1 MDFMLNN
8 IAIIPAR
15 GGSKRIPKK
24 NIIDFGGKP
33 MIAWTIEA
41 AVLSEKFD
49 RIIVSTDCPE
59 TASISE
65 SFGAEVPFLRQKD
78 FDDVTPVSVATLNYA
93 LSLQNYLGLSI
104 NNITQLMANC
114 PLRDQFIIKEFVSEF
129 QNKDTD
135 FLLSCFKFGWMNPWW
150 AFKLDKNGSHKF
162 LFPKELKKR
171 SQDLEHSYRPTGSI
185 WMANLKALKKS
196 KTFYGQG
203 HVFYEVPWKSAV
215 DIDEYDDLE
224 FALNLLHN

>member
-65 SFGAEVPFLRQKD
+65 SFVQRYHFFDKKD

-114 PLRDQFIIKEFVSEF
+114 PLRDQFIIK
-129 QNKDTD
+129 
-135 FLLSCFKFGWMNPWW
+135 
-150 AFKLDKNGSHKF
+150 
-162 LFPKELKKR
+162 
-171 SQDLEHSYRPTGSI
+171 
-185 WMANLKALKKS
+185 NL
-196 KTFYGQG
+196 
-203 HVFYEVPWKSAV
+203 
-215 DIDEYDDLE
+215 
-224 FALNLLHN
+224 

>member
-1 MDFMLNN
+1 
-8 IAIIPAR
+8 
-15 GGSKRIPKK
+15 
-24 NIIDFGGKP
+24 

-114 PLRDQFIIKEFVSEF
+114 PLRDQFIIKEF
-129 QNKDTD
+129 Q
-135 FLLSCFKFGWMNPWW
+135 
-150 AFKLDKNGSHKF
+150 
-162 LFPKELKKR
+162 
-171 SQDLEHSYRPTGSI
+171 
-185 WMANLKALKKS
+185 
-196 KTFYGQG
+196 
-203 HVFYEVPWKSAV
+203 
-215 DIDEYDDLE
+215 
-224 FALNLLHN
+224 